1 MPNPTAKS
9 FGTKVRVIS
18 LTEVAAWRMPIIK
31 PTSRP
36 KPSIG
41 DATNTTTNS
50 ACLPISITDATSIFS
65 PTVLFSYGKAK
76 LAAKL
81 PIIKL
86 QPSMSTNSISLN
98 GIDIIIGESII
109 IPIDIKTLAT
119 TISIMMKGM

>member
-1 MPNPTAKS
+1 MFSKKIPGIRLNIPVANSIGANHPGSKKAIPNPTAKS

-18 LTEVAAWRMPIIK
+18 LTEVAACRMPIIK

-50 ACLPISITDATSIFS
+50 ACLPISITDATSISS

-86 QPSMSTNSISLN
+86 QPSIVQIAS
-98 GIDIIIGESII
+98 
-109 IPIDIKTLAT
+109 A
-119 TISIMMKGM
+119 